1 MSMINEVLP
10 NKEDRKIVQQA
21 LKQIGSGQVS

>member
-10 NKEDRKIVQQA
+10 NKEDRKVVQQA